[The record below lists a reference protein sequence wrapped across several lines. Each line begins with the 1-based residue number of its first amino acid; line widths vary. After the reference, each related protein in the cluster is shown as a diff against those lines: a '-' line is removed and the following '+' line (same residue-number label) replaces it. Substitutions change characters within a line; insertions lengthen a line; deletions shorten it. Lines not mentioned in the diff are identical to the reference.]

1 MSKLSRL
8 LVSDRYQRLRPAVVW
23 TAAFLLTLAL
33 AVTVSAVR
41 IDRSIETATGKSLA
55 PYAAL
60 GENFRATL
68 AEVHA
73 NVTAPPC
80 TPLFRSQLRRVAY
93 RPDGFNEFLYAPDGK
108 VHCTINV
115 NRFDP
120 PLRLGK
126 PDFMAPDGSTQV
138 WIDRSLSFLGLTGL
152 TGSVAL
158 SDPFAIILP
167 AQTIP
172 LENPAWMRSEIILL
186 ASNGGWWHR
195 GGETGIYARVRNAGA
210 ADGAL
215 KLGDGTL
222 RRLVC
227 VPGGIHCAAIEA
239 PLAAIAADNA
249 SLIVMALL
257 LAAAVAQ
264 TVAGLVNRFI
274 GNYWSF
280 EARFRRHLDAD
291 TIRCS
296 YQPILDLR
304 TGRIA
309 GCEVLARWADMD
321 GTLAMP
327 DRFIP
332 VVERHGLSEMFTRLV
347 IGRACS
353 ELSTHI
359 PPERRL
365 EVTFNIFPRDLDA
378 KWLRRVFAVFDAVP
392 GRFVLGVEI
401 VENDMLDPGK
411 AREEIETLR
420 QAGIRTYIDDFGS
433 AYANIHMLAELPVEG
448 VKLDRTFARAPDDSL
463 LANLLRPAI
472 EMIRATGRKIIV
484 EGVETASRLAFLQ
497 TAEVDRVQGYYIS
510 PPLEIEAFAGFIE
523 HYRPAELRDQRAA

>member
-23 TAAFLLTLAL
+23 TVAFLLTLAL
-33 AVTVSAVR
+33 AGAVGAVR
-41 IDRSIETATGKSLA
+41 IDRSIETAARKSLS
-55 PYAAL
+55 PYVKL
-60 GENFRATL
+60 NEDFGATL
-68 AEVHA
+68 AMLHA
-73 NVTAPPC
+73 EVTAPPC
-80 TPLFRSQLRRVAY
+80 TPEFRSQLRKVAY

-115 NRFDP
+115 DRFDP

-126 PDFMAPDGSTQV
+126 PDFVSPDNSTRV
-138 WIDRSLSFLGLTGL
+138 WIDRSLSFLGLDGL

-158 SDPFAIILP
+158 NDPFAIILP

-186 ASNGGWWHR
+186 AANGGWWHR
-195 GGETGIYARVRNAGA
+195 GGETGIYARVRDTG
-210 ADGAL
+210 GVI
-215 KLGDGTL
+215 GDLSFSGGVL
-222 RRLVC
+222 HRLVC
-227 VPGGIHCAAIEA
+227 VPGGVHCAATEA
-239 PLAAIAADNA
+239 SLAAIAADNA
-249 SLIVMALL
+249 SLIVLALL

-264 TVAGLVNRFI
+264 AVASLVNRFI

-291 TIRCS
+291 TIRCV

-309 GCEVLARWADMD
+309 CCEVLARWADID
-321 GTLAMP
+321 GTVAMP

-332 VVERHGLSEMFTRLV
+332 VVERHGLGEMFTRLV

-359 PPERRL
+359 PPDRQL

-378 KWLRRVFAVFDAVP
+378 KWLRRALAVFDAVP

-401 VENDMLDPGK
+401 VENDTLDPHK
-411 AREEIETLR
+411 ARAEIEALR

-463 LANLLRPAI
+463 LANLLRHAI

-484 EGVETASRLAFLQ
+484 EGVETASRLALLK
-497 TAEVDRVQGYYIS
+497 TADVDRVQGYYIS
-510 PPLEIEAFAGFIE
+510 PPLEIEAFAEFLA
-523 HYRPAELRDQRAA
+523 HYRSAELRDQQAA

>member
-8 LVSDRYQRLRPAVVW
+8 LVSDRYQRLRPALVW
-23 TAAFLLTLAL
+23 ALAFLLTLAL
-33 AVTVSAVR
+33 AGAVAAVR
-41 IDRSIETATGKSLA
+41 IDGAIQTAAEKSLS
-55 PYAAL
+55 PYVKLSRDFA
-60 GENFRATL
+60 ATL
-68 AEVHA
+68 ATLHSE
-73 NVTAPPC
+73 VTAPPC

-115 NRFDP
+115 HRFDP

-126 PDFMAPDGSTQV
+126 PDFIAPDGSTQV
-138 WIDRSLSFLGLTGL
+138 WVDRSLSFLGLAGL

-172 LENPAWMRSEIILL
+172 LDNPAWMQSEIILI

-195 GGETGIYARVRNAGA
+195 GGETGIYARVRDAGA
-210 ADGAL
+210 ASGDLTFGDGA
-215 KLGDGTL
+215 L

-227 VPGGIHCAAIEA
+227 IPGGIHCAAIEA
-239 PLAAIAADNA
+239 PLAAIAAENA
-249 SLIVMALL
+249 SLIVLALL

-264 TVAGLVNRFI
+264 AVASLVNRFI

-291 TIRCS
+291 TIRCA

-321 GTLAMP
+321 GTIAMP

-332 VVERHGLSEMFTRLV
+332 VVERYGLGEMFTRLV

-353 ELSTHI
+353 ELSAHI
-359 PPERRL
+359 PPDRPI

-378 KWLRRVFAVFDAVP
+378 RWLRRVLAVFDAVP
-392 GRFVLGVEI
+392 GRFILGVEI
-401 VENDMLDPGK
+401 VENDTLDPHK
-411 AREEIETLR
+411 ARDEIEALR

-463 LANLLRPAI
+463 LANLLRHAI
-472 EMIRATGRKIIV
+472 EMIRATGRRIIV
-484 EGVETASRLAFLQ
+484 EGVETASRLAFLK
-497 TAEVDRVQGYYIS
+497 TADVDRVQGYYIS
-510 PPLEIEAFAGFIE
+510 PPIEIEAFAAFLA
-523 HYRPAELRDQRAA
+523 HDNSAELRDQRAA